1 MAANRSKVGYQVKI
15 CDIFQTNNNLLLS
28 MEIISPFMALGLR
41 TFSGDSLITKNV
53 FIKKAIKGWLINGFR
68 VLFSV
73 YIYIWY
79 YIYSDLAFTR
89 QPNTTSKGHTRTSRR
104 TLAITSFEIPRPRLG
119 SVEET
124 QCWLEKSTQKVQ
136 VHYQEGFSVWHRFLF
151 LGANQFSIK
160 HLNNDLVWSRHF
172 VLCSTVPICT
182 VITS

>member
-53 FIKKAIKGWLINGFR
+53 FIKKSYKRLINQWIPRTIFC
-68 VLFSV
+68 
-73 YIYIWY
+73 IYIWY
-79 YIYSDLAFTR
+79 YIYSDFAFTR
-89 QPNTTSKGHTRTSRR
+89 QPNTTSKGHTRASRR
-104 TLAITSFEIPRPRLG
+104 TLAITSFEIARPRLG